1 MKKCLSVWGAF
12 KDVFSRKHFK
22 CMSFFQKQIR
32 KRIQYMQECNN
43 AFFGTLCFLKPLGTH
58 RVISRRFLINKDCMT
73 IKGIKHLKVKEQNF
87 HKSIKQISGF
97 QVQLLCSF
105 FRLLCICI
113 PGLCRTIYRASFQE
127 VLDEV
132 VYITI
137 IFYLEQERTDI
148 KFTRFLEVRMKI
160 PWKVI
165 LLQTVSYFWA
175 PI

>member
-1 MKKCLSVWGAF
+1 MFSWKCYKF
-12 KDVFSRKHFK
+12 I
-22 CMSFFQKQIR
+22 SFFQKQIR
-32 KRIQYMQECNN
+32 KRIQHRQECSN
-43 AFFGTLCFLKPLGTH
+43 AFFFFILCFLKPLGTL
-58 RVISRRFLINKDCMT
+58 RVISRRFLINKDGAT

-87 HKSIKQISGF
+87 RKLIKQITGF
-97 QVQLLCSF
+97 QGWLVYSF

-113 PGLCRTIYRASFQE
+113 PALQRATYRASCQE
-127 VLDEV
+127 VLAEF

-148 KFTRFLEVRMKI
+148 KFTRFLEVRVKI
-160 PWKVI
+160 PWKVM

>member
-1 MKKCLSVWGAF
+1 
-12 KDVFSRKHFK
+12 
-22 CMSFFQKQIR
+22 
-32 KRIQYMQECNN
+32 
-43 AFFGTLCFLKPLGTH
+43 
-58 RVISRRFLINKDCMT
+58 MT

-97 QVQLLCSF
+97 QGWLVYSS
-105 FRLLCICI
+105 FRLLCIYT
-113 PGLCRTIYRASFQE
+113 PALHRTTYRTSCEE
-127 VLDEV
+127 VLAEF

-137 IFYLEQERTDI
+137 IFSLEQQERTDI
-148 KFTRFLEVRMKI
+148 KFTRFPEVGMKM